1 MSGMRRR
8 LQALGI
14 AAVLLSLCVTAS
26 APAGGQQR
34 KDRGIERKIDSLLRR
49 MTLEEKLNQLTLLSD
64 GQMKGANP
72 AEARSRSARSSAK
85 PTRC

>member
-34 KDRGIERKIDSLLRR
+34 KDRGIESKIDSLLRR

-64 GQMKGANP
+64 GQMKDGTPRRRASP
-72 AEARSRSARSSAK
+72 SARSSAK